1 MKASSYHYKTL
12 KDAPSDT
19 ELVSHKLMIRAG
31 MIKPIASGIYSWLPL
46 GLKILRKIENIVL
59 TWIEN
64 VDEHKEQGD
73 QHGHS
78 TRHDFWWNQKTDP
91 WYHHEQTCKEIF
103 RKLQKSH
110 SYLNI

>member
-1 MKASSYHYKTL
+1 MFCA
-12 KDAPSDT
+12 
-19 ELVSHKLMIRAG
+19 
-31 MIKPIASGIYSWLPL
+31 
-46 GLKILRKIENIVL
+46 LRKIENIVL

-91 WYHHEQTCKEIF
+91 WYHHEQTCKETMEN
-103 RKLQKSH
+103 KLQKNTRLGQGTTYVS
-110 SYLNI
+110 S